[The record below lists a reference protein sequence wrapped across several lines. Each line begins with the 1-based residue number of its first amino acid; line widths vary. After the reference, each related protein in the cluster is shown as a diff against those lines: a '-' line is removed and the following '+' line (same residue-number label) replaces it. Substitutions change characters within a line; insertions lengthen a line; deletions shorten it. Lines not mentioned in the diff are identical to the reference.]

1 MMNAQVK
8 KIVLAFVVFFAAFSF
23 GCNASSKN
31 SLNEFYGEDVQYFFG
46 LEELRKGDEEKA
58 KKCFA
63 RCVQRG
69 SYYPARRSFEQLA
82 LIGNVQERIK
92 VCREFLK
99 KYDDD
104 FAKLFACREFIRHKE
119 FSLALDATENLDF
132 ENAPNELVRLRL
144 DLMER
149 KKDSRLERTIYDW
162 FTKRRISADH
172 YIFYRENARDDLENF
187 ITREGNFLES
197 HNDFSFNVNFIQQF
211 RIAIY
216 RGNYNAAF
224 EMFDQIREM
233 TITRQSAPLT
243 YQLVADMGRAC
254 LNGSKENIANAEFF
268 AELAQDENFSDKKI
282 KYYALLYSGLLYNKS
297 DNSLRRALEQFDLAI
312 QFAGSEEECDQA
324 SWYYLQSCL
333 RISVDE
339 AAVGLRKYCAE
350 WNEASYFDDFFDSLS
365 VLLFSGGKWSAFLEI
380 FSTIKNYASPAMVSK
395 FAYITARIMQ
405 AGFLEGDD
413 NEIEKAFWVAAN
425 CDAGT
430 YVYYKLLAAKQ
441 LELSKEQIE
450 EIFFGTESEQKKFE
464 KKFHAKKITQE
475 NSVSQSQEFS
485 PDEKAISARKLLLGY
500 AEFGFAEK
508 IYDEW
513 LFFFEQDKRMIDL
526 PTATKLAEFL
536 RKLDDGQG
544 GFYSKSLRMISRHA
558 GFSQTHSLAGEKI
571 SRENF
576 LLLYPQDF
584 SEEVNSACAEFG
596 ISDYV
601 MYALIR
607 TESFF
612 EPGVQSHAGAIG
624 LTQLM
629 EGTAADCAASLKVP
643 EYDLHDPAVNVR
655 FGTFYFSKMKS
666 RLDDSQILALFAYN
680 AGLTNVRR
688 WIRGS
693 KIQLDA
699 RGKISSDLFLET
711 LPFSETRDYG
721 RRVIS
726 AAAMYAWLY
735 DGINPCD
742 VVSEMM

>member
-1 MMNAQVK
+1 MMNAHVK
-8 KIVLAFVVFFAAFSF
+8 KIVLVCAIFFAAFSF
-23 GCNASSKN
+23 GCDASSKN
-31 SLNEFYGEDVQYFFG
+31 SLNELYGEDVHYFFG
-46 LEELRKGDEEKA
+46 LDELRKGNEEKA
-58 KKCFA
+58 KKCFE
-63 RCVQRG
+63 RCIQRG

-82 LIGNVQERIK
+82 LIGNVQEKINACK
-92 VCREFLK
+92 EFLK

-104 FAKLFACREFIRHKE
+104 FAKLFACREFIRHNE
-119 FSLALDATENLDF
+119 FALALEATENLNF
-132 ENAPNELVRLRL
+132 ETAPNELVRLRL
-144 DLMER
+144 DLMGR
-149 KKDSRLERTIYDW
+149 KKDSRLEQTIFDW
-162 FTKRRISADH
+162 FTKRRVSADH

-187 ITREGNFLES
+187 ITREGTVSEAQSDFL
-197 HNDFSFNVNFIQQF
+197 FNVNFVQQF

-233 TITRQSAPLT
+233 TITRKTVPLT

-254 LNGSKENIANAEFF
+254 LNGSKENNANAEWF
-268 AELAQDENFSDKKI
+268 AELAQDETVPDKKI
-282 KYYALLYSGLLYNKS
+282 TYYALLYSGLLYNKS
-297 DNSLRRALEQFDLAI
+297 DSSVRRALEQFERAVRC
-312 QFAGSEEECDQA
+312 AESEEECDQA
-324 SWYYLQSCL
+324 IWYYLQSCL
-333 RISVDE
+333 RISVEE
-339 AAVGLRKYCAE
+339 AIAGLQTYCAE

-365 VLLFSGGKWSAFLEI
+365 VLLFSGGKWNAFSEI
-380 FSTIKNYASPAMVSK
+380 VSIIKNYASPATVSK
-395 FAYITARIMQ
+395 FAYLTARIMQ
-405 AGFLEGDD
+405 AGFLDGDD

-425 CDAGT
+425 CDVGT

-441 LELSKEQIE
+441 LHLSKEQIE
-450 EIFFGTESEQKKFE
+450 ALFFGAESEQNKSE
-464 KKFHAKKITQE
+464 KNSARKKIAKE
-475 NSVSQSQEFS
+475 RSVSQGTEFS
-485 PDEKAISARKLLLGY
+485 PDEKSISARKLLLGY

-513 LFFFEQDKRMIDL
+513 QFFFEQDKRMIDL

-536 RKLDDGQG
+536 RNVDDGQG

-558 GFSQTHSLAGEKI
+558 NFSQTNSVAGETV

-596 ISDYV
+596 IADYV

-612 EPGVQSHAGAIG
+612 EPRVQSHAGAIG

-629 EGTAADCAASLKVP
+629 EATAADCAASLKVF
-643 EYDLHDPAVNVR
+643 EYDLHDPAVNIR
-655 FGTFYFSKMKS
+655 FGTFYLSKMKS
-666 RLDDSQILALFAYN
+666 RLDDSHILALFAYN

-699 RGKISSDLFLET
+699 QGKLSSDLFLET
-711 LPFSETRDYG
+711 LPFAETRDYG

-735 DGINPCD
+735 NGIHPCD
-742 VVSEMM
+742 VISEMM